1 VDSASRFSRRRV
13 LFLLLLSVF
22 YHDYDYYYYWLS
34 PSIWVSR
41 SVERDRA
48 IVRVFF

>member
-1 VDSASRFSRRRV
+1 MDSASRFSRRV
-13 LFLLLLSVF
+13 LFLFLSVF
-22 YHDYDYYYYWLS
+22 YYDYDECYDWLS